1 MIKQRLCQIGF
12 MSKQVS
18 NYFPE
23 FKQVENLV
31 ASYFTDF
38 KQVEKLRLILN
49 LSHKR
54 YLI

>member
-1 MIKQRLCQIGF
+1 